1 VMTQFGDKP
10 IKNLY
15 DFTFALRQYK
25 IGDTLD
31 VTVMRDGKPMTVKV
45 TLEQRK

>member
-1 VMTQFGDKP
+1 MIQFGDQT

-15 DFTFALRQYK
+15 DFTAALRGSK
-25 IGDTLD
+25 VGDVVD
-31 VTVMRDGKPMTVKV
+31 VTVLRDGRPLKVKV